1 MKYLQIELPSL
12 HLEWQRNNGERLM
25 SSVIR
30 TNYAKPSLLT
40 IPSIIQNV
48 TDWDLETIDMK
59 IRQQDCLQPYKE
71 FKYGDGIM
79 IASRMGVPF
88 ENTEKQISNADVI
101 GVSINPTSW
110 SGIAID
116 FFRHVKTINPK
127 VIIIAGGT
135 DVIFRQDYYL
145 KNGLVDFVISGEAE
159 TNLIS
164 LLEAIKYKNDFSKVD
179 GISFINLGETH
190 KTKKCIRTKM
200 DELPLEALDLLKQ
213 DIPLWTEPIEYFPL
227 PKEVKKPIG
236 IIFFTRGCSEACDF
250 CTTPQKM
257 GSFRFMSI
265 EKIQEK
271 IIHFKNYGLSTLNIW
286 DDSISSVLK
295 LHPEGSKAGRQYL
308 KDLIKIL
315 WDNKIAFEFSQG
327 IVIKHLWNH
336 EKDEP
341 DYDLI
346 NSLYSNQIDDG
357 QFIGCYAE
365 YFPTECLQE
374 DERYKKLMS
383 FEKEK
388 KVLYAILKTGT
399 KTISFSSIMGSKED
413 NPASFHLATQRL
425 KELKNIVET
434 SGGNALATPF
444 IFSIFPGA
452 KVWNDYKDNI
462 QFDIQNFPEL
472 YQLNTAVHGNASFN
486 AHEIT
491 LAKKEMEQQLFTP
504 EQYLKWNNTGRYQW
518 S

>member
-12 HLEWQRNNGERLM
+12 HLEWQRNNGERII

-30 TNYAKPSLLT
+30 TNYAKPSLVT
-40 IPSIIQNV
+40 IPAIIQNMI
-48 TDWDLETIDMK
+48 DWEIEAIDMK
-59 IRQQDCLQPYKE
+59 IRQQDCLGPYKE
-71 FKYGDGIM
+71 FKYGDGM
-79 IASRMGVPF
+79 MVASRMGIPF
-88 ENTEKQISNADVI
+88 ENLEIQLSKVDVI
-101 GVSINPTSW
+101 GVSVNPTSW

-116 FFRHVKTINPK
+116 FFRYAKTVNPK
-127 VIIIAGGT
+127 ILIIAGGT

-159 TNLIS
+159 TNLVN
-164 LLEAIKYKNDFSKVD
+164 LLKAIKYGNDFSKVD
-179 GISFINLGETH
+179 GISFINSGNIH
-190 KTKKCIRTKM
+190 KTKKCIRTNL
-200 DELPLEALDLLKQ
+200 DELPLEALGLLKQ
-213 DIPLWTEPIEYFPL
+213 DIPLWNEPIEYFPL
-227 PKEVKKPIG
+227 PKEVKTPIG
-236 IIFFTRGCSEACDF
+236 MIFLTRGCSEACDF
-250 CTTPQKM
+250 CTTPKKM
-257 GSFRFMSI
+257 GRFRFMSI
-265 EKIQEK
+265 EKIHVK
-271 IIHFKNYGLSTLNIW
+271 IIHFKNHGINTINIW

-295 LHPEGSKAGRQYL
+295 LHPEGYRAGRKYL
-308 KDLIKIL
+308 KDVIQIL

-346 NSLYSNQIDDG
+346 NVLYSNQIDDG

-388 KVLYAILKTGT
+388 EVLLAILKAGT
-399 KTISFSSIMGSKED
+399 KIISFSSIMGSKED
-413 NPASFHLATQRL
+413 NPASFNLATQRL
-425 KELKNIVET
+425 KELKKIVET
-434 SGGNALATPF
+434 SGGKALATPF

-452 KVWNDYKDNI
+452 KVWNDYKENI

-472 YQLNTAVHGNASFN
+472 YQLNAAAHGNASFN

-504 EQYLKWNNTGRYQW
+504 EQFKKWNSTGRYQW
-518 S
+518 